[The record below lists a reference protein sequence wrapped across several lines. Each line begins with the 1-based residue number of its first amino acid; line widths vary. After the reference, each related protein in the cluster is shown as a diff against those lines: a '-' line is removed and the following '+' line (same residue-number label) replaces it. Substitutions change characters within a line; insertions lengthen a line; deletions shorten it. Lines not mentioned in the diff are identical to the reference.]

1 MKFIRFMA
9 LSMLALV
16 AVFGTSGCL
25 TQRTVTQNGHV
36 VSQDYIVDRPIRDAI
51 RKSND

>member
-1 MKFIRFMA
+1 MNSIRLIA
-9 LSMLALV
+9 LTIAALV
-16 AVFGTSGCL
+16 AVLGTSGCL

-51 RKSND
+51 RESKD